1 MKLTLARPLK
11 SVMTVFGAVVLIAL
25 AQGSARADEVFISGF
40 TVGGL
45 QSPMS
50 GFTFEGSSFAHLTS
64 NGGLNLNIGTI
75 TIGSGV
81 DLNALNGKQFT
92 LAVTFTSP
100 LGIGGSTQ
108 AFVLPF
114 TGTVDTSSGDFLIDF
129 GTSAQTQ
136 TFNFFNSTGAGS
148 FDFPLTI
155 DFVFIDLRGGQN
167 QQTINASIGNASLNP
182 FPIVNT
188 PEPATFIL
196 LASGLAGAAGAA
208 RRRGWKGR
216 S

>member
-1 MKLTLARPLK
+1 MVCA
-11 SVMTVFGAVVLIAL
+11 AVVLIAL

-45 QSPMS
+45 ASPTA
-50 GFTFEGSSFAHLTS
+50 GFTFTGAPFSGLTT
-64 NGGLNLNIGTI
+64 NGGLGINLGTI
-75 TIGSGV
+75 VVGPGT
-81 DLNALNGKQFT
+81 DLAALNGQQFT

-100 LGIGGSTQ
+100 LGIGGNPQ

-114 TGTVDTSSGDFLIDF
+114 TGTIDTSSGDFLIDF
-129 GTSAQTQ
+129 GTSTQTQ
-136 TFNFFNSTGAGS
+136 TFNFFNSNSTGS

-155 DFVFIDLRGGQN
+155 DFAFIDLRGGQT
-167 QQTINASIGNASLNP
+167 QQSLLATIGNAELH
-182 FPIVNT
+182 PIIT
-188 PEPATFIL
+188 PEPATLLL

-208 RRRGWKGR
+208 RRRVRKGR